1 MAGSANTPKTFGKKV
16 KHQSNDIKNLYSLTS
31 QKRSISSTKARVWG
45 SATSL
50 GNPNAGNARINGWM
64 KLIIGFFCFI
74 SIKISEREVNK
85 YKIRA
90 QNVPVRIKKV
100 KISTKPLE

>member
-1 MAGSANTPKTFGKKV
+1 
-16 KHQSNDIKNLYSLTS
+16 
-31 QKRSISSTKARVWG
+31 
-45 SATSL
+45 
-50 GNPNAGNARINGWM
+50 M
-64 KLIIGFFCFI
+64 KLAKGLFCFI
-74 SIKISEREVNK
+74 RIIISDREVNK